1 MMLST
6 GVFCGSGDTVL
17 MVSNARP
24 SKPLPLPYNAL
35 VSGLASWVTEIV
47 PAQIAGKVVWP
58 TPPPGS

>member
-24 SKPLPLPYNAL
+24 SRPLPLPYN
-35 VSGLASWVTEIV
+35 VSVVVCILMNYVDRTCSNCWDSCLANST
-47 PAQIAGKVVWP
+47 A
-58 TPPPGS
+58 